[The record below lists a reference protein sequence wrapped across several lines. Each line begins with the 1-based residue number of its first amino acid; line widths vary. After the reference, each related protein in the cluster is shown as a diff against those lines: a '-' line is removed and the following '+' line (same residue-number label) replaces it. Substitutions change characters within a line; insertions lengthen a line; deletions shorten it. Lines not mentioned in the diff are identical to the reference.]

1 MEVEPTSTLLQYLLA
16 LAAGRLAGRTT
27 TCDLSCVQDET
38 RGEERTRG
46 DWWRAERLCQEF
58 VD

>member
-38 RGEERTRG
+38 RGEERTREIG
-46 DWWRAERLCQEF
+46 RAH
-58 VD
+58 V